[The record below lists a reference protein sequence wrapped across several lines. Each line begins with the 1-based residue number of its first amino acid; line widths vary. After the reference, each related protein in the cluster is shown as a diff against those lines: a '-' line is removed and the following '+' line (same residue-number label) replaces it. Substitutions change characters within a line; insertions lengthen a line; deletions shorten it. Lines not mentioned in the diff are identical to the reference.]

1 MDDTQRCHKCGRLV
15 GFMHLPEDCIPRMS
29 MADIERERV
38 TRMAEITAQYA
49 VERKRIEDDHRAA
62 TRRINMWLAIAVLCI
77 VGVSMLGVWFGT
89 RLTRECARRTCTS
102 GIPKALDGTCVCVQ
116 EAK

>member
-1 MDDTQRCHKCGRLV
+1 
-15 GFMHLPEDCIPRMS
+15 